1 MVHQGTL
8 HQSTGPHPVHRGD
21 RLTSAGQPVKHLAE
35 SGEVYMD
42 FGTAMESSVVIMS
55 AYGCAESNTQ
65 IMFRVVSLEE
75 ELLDV
80 PEYQGVPIGADNIL
94 VSQEGQPLFRSHT
107 CLCLICEFG
116 RVLCPSRRYLG
127 LQVQRF
133 CAHSAWS
140 LRSDGRKHG
149 GRGFR
154 AGRTGLS
161 AARIANTRRPTTSK
175 LLLANP
181 CVPILCGFLE
191 ACNHC

>member
-1 MVHQGTL
+1 M
-8 HQSTGPHPVHRGD
+8 
-21 RLTSAGQPVKHLAE
+21 
-35 SGEVYMD
+35 
-42 FGTAMESSVVIMS
+42 
-55 AYGCAESNTQ
+55 
-65 IMFRVVSLEE
+65 
-75 ELLDV
+75 
-80 PEYQGVPIGADNIL
+80 DNIL
-94 VSQEGQPLFRSHT
+94 ASQESQPLFRSHT

-116 RVLCPSRRYLG
+116 RILCASRGYLG

-161 AARIANTRRPTTSK
+161 AARIANFRRIGTDEYHTRRPTTSK

-191 ACNHC
+191 ACNHCRDCSGSSPDDFRALSRKKSPWTLASSLLM